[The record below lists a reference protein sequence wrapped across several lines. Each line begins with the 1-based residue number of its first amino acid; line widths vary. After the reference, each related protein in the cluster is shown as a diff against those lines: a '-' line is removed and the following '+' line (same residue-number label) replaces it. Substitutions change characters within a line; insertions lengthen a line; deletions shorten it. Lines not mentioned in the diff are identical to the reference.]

1 MIWVRLKNYVLF
13 FKKKTTLT
21 SRNIQWYNSVI
32 AVTTEKPKSIKSTF
46 VLLKHFQLN
55 TAKTDI

>member
-1 MIWVRLKNYVLF
+1 MYYF
-13 FKKKTTLT
+13 SKKKTTLT